1 MFSHETIQ
9 KRFSKDGHALIT
21 VRGLNY
27 NSYKGAEGQAEQRRG
42 LRTKALMRDLRTR
55 LECRHRVFVRTGKTL
70 VKEINSLPAG
80 LEPATLRSI
89 AHDFPTAPSPHH
101 GKS

>member
-1 MFSHETIQ
+1 MVGFD
-9 KRFSKDGHALIT
+9 R
-21 VRGLNY
+21 
-27 NSYKGAEGQAEQRRG
+27 GAEGRSEQRRG
-42 LRTKALMRDLRTR
+42 LRTKALMWDLGTR

-70 VKEINSLPAG
+70 WKWINSCPAG
-80 LEPATLRSI
+80 LKPVTLRSI